1 MSKGL
6 AALLLAITA
15 TAGLFASDLN
25 TSLSAGSVATTIA
38 PPPTDPG
45 DASGGSSLQHLAA
58 PDDSKNQ
65 TGAQDNNPKDDKPA
79 AITAL
84 LDSSGNSTAIGLNQE
99 LRVQVD
105 GGGTPPKVITK
116 LDASK
121 YALFFNG
128 REVKGLPVPNFDAAR
143 HSLVFELKR
152 NDDNKDLWTSLLG
165 SPRPTETT
173 RPVTVSLG
181 ERPADGKSVP
191 RSTIFASTNSP
202 RANIL
207 NLEVLPPYR
216 LTIGVVLIGGL
227 IWLLWWRSR
236 IDPTL
241 RDNLLPQIEPRFQ
254 TYSLGRWQMA
264 FWFSLIFGS
273 FVFLFLLTW
282 DYNTISSQA
291 LSLMGISGG
300 TALAAVAVD
309 IAKDSPSDA
318 VNRGLRALGL
328 NSYDDV
334 IRVKQEI
341 TDREQALAVDQ
352 KTLSGLLSIAN
363 PNADQQWQIA
373 QLNQNIAKLNADIL
387 GRRGIIQTYED
398 KIKPFL
404 TQGWFKDLTSDLN
417 GTAIHR
423 LQVFCWTLVLGA
435 VYLIGVYRDLA
446 APTLSSD
453 LLTLMGISGA
463 GYVGFKYP
471 ENNS

>member
-6 AALLLAITA
+6 AAIILAMAVTP
-15 TAGLFASDLN
+15 GLYAADPNPQPAASNETL
-25 TSLSAGSVATTIA
+25 GSDT
-38 PPPTDPG
+38 PRSESP
-45 DASGGSSLQHLAA
+45 
-58 PDDSKNQ
+58 
-65 TGAQDNNPKDDKPA
+65 DDKPT

-84 LDSSGNSTAIGLNQE
+84 LNSSGNTAAIGLNEE
-99 LRVQVD
+99 LLVQVD
-105 GGGTPPKVITK
+105 GGGTPPKVIAK
-116 LDASK
+116 LDAGR

-128 REVKGLPVPNFDAAR
+128 REVKGLPDAIYDPRR

-152 NDDNKDLWTSLLG
+152 NTTNKDLWTSLLG
-165 SPRPTETT
+165 SPSPTEIT

-181 ERPADGKSVP
+181 FRPADGKSAP
-191 RSTIFASTNSP
+191 QPTISARSPDSHSDL
-202 RANIL
+202 L
-207 NLEVLPPYR
+207 NLKVLPPYR
-216 LTIGVVLIGGL
+216 FVVGLLLIGGL
-227 IWLLWWRSR
+227 IWLLWWRAR

-254 TYSLGRWQMA
+254 TYSLARWQMA

-282 DYNTISSQA
+282 DYNTIGTQA

-309 IAKDSPSDA
+309 VAKDSPADA

-334 IRVKQEI
+334 IRVNQEI
-341 TDREQALAVDQ
+341 SDRASVLAQTQKALNDLLNIPDPDSGQQKQIEQLEQDI
-352 KTLSGLLSIAN
+352 L
-363 PNADQQWQIA
+363 
-373 QLNQNIAKLNADIL
+373 KLNSEIL
-387 GRRGIIQTYED
+387 GRQGIIRTYQD
-398 KIKPFL
+398 KTKPFL
-404 TQGWFKDLTSDLN
+404 TQGWFRDLTSDLN

-435 VYLIGVYRDLA
+435 IYLIGVYRDLA
-446 APTLSSD
+446 APTFSSD

-471 ENNS
+471 EKNN